1 MAALDWENINLAPA
15 TETEYTLLPPGEYGF
30 TVINLE
36 RGMHTA
42 KPGGK
47 LGACPKAEITI
58 AIESDKGNATLRER
72 LFLDD
77 SCLVIISSFFNS
89 LGCYESVSWDIEG
102 KSGRCRVKNREYEG
116 KQYNTVDRWLPA
128 PQDAKAAALSAF

>member
-30 TVINLE
+30 TVIALE
-36 RGMHTA
+36 RGMHIA
-42 KPGGK
+42 KAGGK
-47 LGACPKAEITI
+47 LGDCPKADITI
-58 AIESDKGNATLRER
+58 AIHHSAGDTSLRER

-77 SCLVIISSFFNS
+77 SCLVILSSFFNS
-89 LGCYESVSWDIEG
+89 IGCYESVTWDIEG
-102 KSGRCRVKNREYEG
+102 KEGCCRVKNREYEG
-116 KQYNTVDRWLPA
+116 KKYNTVDRWLPA